1 MGEKRAAQTEAE
13 ETKDLVITNLK
24 KIIMEDNREQTN
36 RKIRKQGPDSDRSIE
51 ETSHDVVQGNPG
63 HQRGSANLG
72 GASGMDE
79 KSSGLGRR
87 DKGTGLSTKDGLTGS
102 DYDGQLTE

>member
-1 MGEKRAAQTEAE
+1 MEAE
-13 ETKDLVITNLK
+13 EMKDLAITNHK
-24 KIIMEDNREQTN
+24 KYIMEEKRNNADEA
-36 RKIRKQGPDSDRSIE
+36 IRKQGSNSDRSIE

-63 HQRGSANLG
+63 HQRGSANVG
-72 GASGMDE
+72 GASSLDE

>member
-1 MGEKRAAQTEAE
+1 MEENKRRNEVSEHT
-13 ETKDLVITNLK
+13 
-24 KIIMEDNREQTN
+24 RG
-36 RKIRKQGPDSDRSIE
+36 QGPNEDRSVE
-51 ETSHDVVQGNPG
+51 ESKNETVSGNVG
-63 HQRGSANLG
+63 HQKGSADLG

-87 DKGTGLSTKDGLTGS
+87 DKGTGLSSKDGLTGS

>member
-1 MGEKRAAQTEAE
+1 MANDRTGQSPNK
-13 ETKDLVITNLK
+13 
-24 KIIMEDNREQTN
+24 
-36 RKIRKQGPDSDRSIE
+36 DRSIE
-51 ETSHDVVQGNPG
+51 ESKSGETVKGNAG
-63 HQRGSANLG
+63 HQRGSADIG

-79 KSSGLGRR
+79 KSSGMGRR

>member
-1 MGEKRAAQTEAE
+1 MERV
-13 ETKDLVITNLK
+13 TKDEGAITNLK
-24 KIIMEDNREQTN
+24 NKSMEENKRRNEVNEHTREQ
-36 RKIRKQGPDSDRSIE
+36 GSSLDRSIE
-51 ETSHDVVQGNPG
+51 ESKNETVRENVGQ
-63 HQRGSANLG
+63 QKGSADLG
-72 GASGMDE
+72 GATSMDE

>member
-1 MGEKRAAQTEAE
+1 ME
-13 ETKDLVITNLK
+13 E
-24 KIIMEDNREQTN
+24 NRSNTDD
-36 RKIRKQGPDSDRSIE
+36 KIRKQGSDMDRSTE
-51 ETSHDVVQGNPG
+51 ETSHEVVQGNPG
-63 HQRGSANLG
+63 HERGSANVG

-79 KSSGLGRR
+79 KSSGMGRR